1 MDKEK
6 QSSILGELLY
16 PMVKELSKDK
26 ALAPKITGM
35 LIDFEVFEVSDILE
49 FLESQDDLKERVE
62 EAEELI
68 SQSGS

>member
-16 PMVKELSKDK
+16 PMVKELAKDK
-26 ALAPKITGM
+26 GLAPKITGM

-49 FLESQDDLKERVE
+49 FLES
-62 EAEELI
+62 
-68 SQSGS
+68 

>member
-1 MDKEK
+1 MKDNLGEFTKMDKEK
-6 QSSILGELLY
+6 QSSVLGELLY

-49 FLESQDDLKERVE
+49 FLES
-62 EAEELI
+62 
-68 SQSGS
+68 